1 MPRASGLR
9 PDDGDHQCFIPK
21 KCVHK
26 YTGHTKGV
34 QAIEFFPEYGHLLLR
49 YATQTHQAHT
59 YTKYTHRECRRA
71 QVKPM
76 GYENSLGRTPLPE
89 AVHVGVLEAIV
100 FYAMLTSC

>member
-1 MPRASGLR
+1 MDPRACRKFSDFSYFWDLLADSLSLCVPRASGLR

-49 YATQTHQAHT
+49 YATQRHEHT
-59 YTKYTHRECRRA
+59 QEEDPHIRA
-71 QVKPM
+71 
-76 GYENSLGRTPLPE
+76 E
-89 AVHVGVLEAIV
+89 ANG
-100 FYAMLTSC
+100 T